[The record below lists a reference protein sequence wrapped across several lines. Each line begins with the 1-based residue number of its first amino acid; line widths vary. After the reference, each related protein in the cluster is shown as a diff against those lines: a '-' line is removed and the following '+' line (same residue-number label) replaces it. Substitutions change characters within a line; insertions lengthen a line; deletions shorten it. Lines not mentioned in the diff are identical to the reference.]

1 MFQTVVTEI
10 NHAIGA
16 EGLISS
22 ECKEIV
28 SQYGNL
34 IWDLLV
40 SGVGFLVFIFLLIYL
55 LSIYTKDWA

>member
-16 EGLISS
+16 EGLVSS

-28 SQYGNL
+28 SQYGDL

-40 SGVGFLVFIFLLIYL
+40 QGVGYLVFLCNSLY
-55 LSIYTKDWA
+55 YCMHVEGWK